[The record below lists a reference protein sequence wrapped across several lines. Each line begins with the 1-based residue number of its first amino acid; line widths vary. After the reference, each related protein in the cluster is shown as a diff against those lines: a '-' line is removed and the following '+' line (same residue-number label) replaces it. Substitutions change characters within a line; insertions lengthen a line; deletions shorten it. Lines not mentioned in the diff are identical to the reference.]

1 MSDFLKRDVAT
12 SLCGRYLAAGVRLRI
27 DTNSESILKIASA
40 NLEPWESDR
49 DSVEAIRLR
58 LWVDD
63 EDSSDE
69 KRKPYYRGLGHLVYS
84 GYGDRSSLVINL
96 RDRYG
101 AGRFTRKLAEDSRYW
116 KTVVF
121 PSLLGIVGPS
131 VGLTSLHGAC
141 VAWRDN
147 GLLLVGDSGTGKS
160 TLSLALAQAGLDF
173 LSDDRTLVSEAQGK
187 LRAWALSREMKQ
199 RVEAIDYFPRA
210 ESPGL
215 PRNVEW
221 RLGPALRSGPG
232 SRCRASPVLRAPLR
246 RFPRT

>member
-1 MSDFLKRDVAT
+1 M
-12 SLCGRYLAAGVRLRI
+12 
-27 DTNSESILKIASA
+27 
-40 NLEPWESDR
+40 
-49 DSVEAIRLR
+49 
-58 LWVDD
+58 
-63 EDSSDE
+63 
-69 KRKPYYRGLGHLVYS
+69 YS

-116 KTVVF
+116 KTVVL
-121 PSLLGIVGPS
+121 PSLLGIIGPS

-173 LSDDRTLVSEAQGK
+173 LSDDRTLVSEARGK

-199 RVEAIDYFPRA
+199 RVEAIDYFPELKALDCREMWNGDSVLRFDPVQVLGVA
-210 ESPGL
+210 RVPSCE
-215 PRNVEW
+215 PRCVVFLE
-221 RLGPALRSGPG
+221 REDGPAFALEGMPPTG
-232 SRCRASPVLRAPLR
+232 GCLPA
-246 RFPRT
+246 